1 MKILYSTSF
10 LILFLSCSNLTT
22 SSTDEKKDLV
32 ENRIIESKFQTILDS
47 AKVKGAILIYNLQED
62 RYYSNDFKWA
72 NNGQL
77 PASTFK
83 IPNSIIAL
91 ETGIVEDDS
100 TIFYW
105 DGEKRGNKNWEQN
118 LIFKDAL
125 KYSCVPCYQEV
136 AKNIGVKRMREYLNL
151 FNYGSIKVDSTNIDM
166 FWLEGE
172 SRINQFE
179 QIDFLM
185 NFHQSNLSIS
195 KRTESIMKR
204 MMVIDETD
212 YYKVSGKTG
221 WSYSNEKDN
230 GWFVGYIESDQK
242 LYFFATNIEP
252 TAQFDINFFARTRTE
267 VTYEA
272 LKQMKIIK

>member
-1 MKILYSTSF
+1 MVIFFFSCTVKETNSDKKEGKATEREILVP
-10 LILFLSCSNLTT
+10 
-22 SSTDEKKDLV
+22 E
-32 ENRIIESKFQTILDS
+32 FQTIIDS
-47 AKVKGAILIYNLQED
+47 AKVNGAILIYNLQED

-72 NNGQL
+72 NNGHL

-125 KYSCVPCYQEV
+125 QYSCVPCYQEV
-136 AKNIGVKRMREYLNL
+136 AKNIGVKRMRKYLDL

-195 KRTESIMKR
+195 KRTESVMKR
-204 MMVIDETD
+204 MMVIDEND
-212 YYKVSGKTG
+212 NYKVSGKTG

-252 TAQFDINFFARTRTE
+252 TEQFDINLFAKTRTE

-272 LKQMKIIK
+272 LKQMRVIK

>member
-10 LILFLSCSNLTT
+10 LILLLSCSNPTT
-22 SSTDEKKDLV
+22 NSTAEKKDLV

-47 AKVKGAILIYNLQED
+47 AKVTGAILIYNPQED
-62 RYYSNDFKWA
+62 KYYSNDFKWTD
-72 NNGQL
+72 NGQL

-83 IPNSIIAL
+83 IPNSIIAI

-125 KYSCVPCYQEV
+125 RYSCVPCYQEV
-136 AKNIGVKRMREYLNL
+136 AKSIGVKRMRKYLDL

-179 QIDFLM
+179 QIDFLI
-185 NFHQSNLSIS
+185 NFYQSKLSIS

-204 MMVIDETD
+204 MLLIDESD
-212 YYKVSGKTG
+212 NYIISGHNYPKVKKS
-221 WSYSNEKDN
+221 
-230 GWFVGYIESDQK
+230 ESPLSLD
-242 LYFFATNIEP
+242 
-252 TAQFDINFFARTRTE
+252 
-267 VTYEA
+267 
-272 LKQMKIIK
+272 

>member
-1 MKILYSTSF
+1 MKILFSTTF
-10 LILFLSCSNLTT
+10 LILLISCSAPNT
-22 SSTDEKKDLV
+22 SSNSEEKNLV
-32 ENRIIESKFQTILDS
+32 ENRIIEAEFQTILDS
-47 AKVKGAILIYNLQED
+47 AKVNGSILIYDPEED
-62 RYYSNDFKWA
+62 NYYSNDFKWA
-72 NNGQL
+72 DNGQL

-91 ETGIVEDDS
+91 ETEIVEDDS
-100 TIFYW
+100 SIFYW
-105 DGEKRGNKNWEQN
+105 NGEKRGNKNWEQN

-125 KYSCVPCYQEV
+125 QYSCVPCYQEIARSIGV
-136 AKNIGVKRMREYLNL
+136 AKMKKYLDL
-151 FNYGSIKVDSTNIDM
+151 FNYGSIKVDSSNIDM

-179 QIDFLM
+179 QIDFLIT
-185 NFHQSNLSIS
+185 FYQSSLSIS

-204 MMVIDETD
+204 MMIIDESD
-212 YYKVSGKTG
+212 NYVVSGKTG

-230 GWFVGYIESDQK
+230 GWFVGYIESNQK
-242 LYFFATNIEP
+242 TFFFATNIEP
-252 TAQFDINFFARTRTE
+252 TVQSDINLFAKTRTE